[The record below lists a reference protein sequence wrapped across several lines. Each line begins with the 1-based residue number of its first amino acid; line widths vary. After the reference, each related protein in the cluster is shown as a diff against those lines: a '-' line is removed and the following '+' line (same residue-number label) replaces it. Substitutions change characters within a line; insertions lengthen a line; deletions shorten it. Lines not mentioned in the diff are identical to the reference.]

1 MVAHLEHIDVDIGP
15 APSLDEQRL
24 SFKAE
29 VAGQQD
35 AHSLVGDQHDD
46 AGLVRIAGRGDRH
59 HPEVLGHADVE
70 VVAGI
75 QMLVGVH
82 RTAFFLDDIEQRIEH
97 HAALQ
102 ARVINAAHVVGL
114 QHLVGA
120 AIVVGVRVADHQGVD
135 SVNALRIELL
145 QQVAGA
151 R

>member
-1 MVAHLEHIDVDIGP
+1 
-15 APSLDEQRL
+15 
-24 SFKAE
+24 
-29 VAGQQD
+29 
-35 AHSLVGDQHDD
+35 
-46 AGLVRIAGRGDRH
+46 
-59 HPEVLGHADVE
+59 
-70 VVAGI
+70 
-75 QMLVGVH
+75 MLVGVH